1 MVLVSA
7 CTLINN
13 MLLSVFN
20 IFINQSD
27 VHIDQVKSRFDA
39 LIRLY
44 TQEISSFNK
53 KNMEKKHKL
62 RKAWHE
68 D

>member
-1 MVLVSA
+1 
-7 CTLINN
+7 

-53 KNMEKKHKL
+53 KNMKKKQITKGL
-62 RKAWHE
+62 A
-68 D
+68 